1 MYVFIRLRLL
11 CECFSD
17 YAFRVDFFQTTFF
30 TYVSLKYVFFSKFV
44 VSSVISL
51 TGSEARFLL
60 ATYLFICVV
69 ADIEPEQYYSTF
81 LELIKSLLDGNIESN
96 QYEDQLREIFGIHA
110 YISFTLDKVIQNIVK
125 QVLVILQYLLNK
137 YCSMMYM

>member
-1 MYVFIRLRLL
+1 M
-11 CECFSD
+11 
-17 YAFRVDFFQTTFF
+17 
-30 TYVSLKYVFFSKFV
+30 
-44 VSSVISL
+44 SSVINL